1 MKNGW
6 NNKKNSRFRK
16 IHRLGLYLIVQ
27 SQYVLVNKWALQVEE
42 NKDNNNNIKKKTGVK
57 STMQVA

>member
-1 MKNGW
+1 MKNVW

-42 NKDNNNNIKKKTGVK
+42 NKNNNKNKKKHE
-57 STMQVA
+57 